1 MWRKYSPLG
10 YKMPSLW
17 ENKMNFFLVKPKI
30 ARKKRQS
37 KLMEFRGYELD

>member
-1 MWRKYSPLG
+1 MFRSYASLG

-17 ENKMNFFLVKPKI
+17 ENKMNFVLVKPKI

-37 KLMEFRGYELD
+37 KLMEFRGNND